1 MSIPVERHVLA
12 RGSRIIQAQTPIAN
26 PPTSGGVDLIEFRNV
41 SKQYQGSV
49 RALSDVSLSI
59 GKGEFVFIVGPS
71 GAGKST
77 LLRMAYRADVPT
89 SGDVFVDGRNV
100 AALRHSQVPFLRRN
114 IGVVFQDFKLLPRK
128 TVSENVAFA
137 LEVTGARPADIR
149 RRVAGVLDLVG
160 LRARARAYP
169 NELSGGEQQRTC
181 LARAMANSPKILLAD
196 EPTGNL
202 DPETGNHLMQALFD
216 ISLVG
221 TTVVVATHA
230 QAIVDAFRTRV
241 VRLEKGHLVRDD
253 ALGSYWGPRGFPPL
267 DDLGGGGMGGR

>member
-1 MSIPVERHVLA
+1 M
-12 RGSRIIQAQTPIAN
+12 
-26 PPTSGGVDLIEFRNV
+26 IEFRNV

-77 LLRMAYRADVPT
+77 LLRMVYRAETPT
-89 SGDVFVDGRNV
+89 AGDVFVDGRNV
-100 AALRHSQVPFLRRN
+100 AALHHTQIPYLRRN

-128 TVSENVAFA
+128 TVFENVAFA
-137 LEVTGARPADIR
+137 LEVTGARPSDTR
-149 RRVAGVLDLVG
+149 RRVTAVLDLVD
-160 LRARARAYP
+160 LRARAKAYP

-181 LARAMANSPKILLAD
+181 LARAMVNSPRILLAD

-202 DPETGNHLMQALFD
+202 DPETGSTLMQALHD
-216 ISLVG
+216 ISLLG

-230 QAIVDAFRTRV
+230 HSIVDTFRTRV
-241 VRLEKGHLVRDD
+241 VRVEKGFLVRDD
-253 ALGSYWGPRGFPPL
+253 ALGTYWGPRGFNPL
-267 DDLGGGGMGGR
+267 HDGMGDQ